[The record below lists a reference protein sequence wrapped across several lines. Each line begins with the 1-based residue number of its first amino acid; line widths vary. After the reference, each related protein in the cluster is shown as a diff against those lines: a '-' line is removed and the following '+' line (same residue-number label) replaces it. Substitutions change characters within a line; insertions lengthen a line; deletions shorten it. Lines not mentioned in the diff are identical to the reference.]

1 MIWKQTLRLN
11 GYRTL
16 QLFTCLLVIFPLFCQ
31 CRASGARND
40 SNADSTR
47 QVAYKIKL
55 NPEQRGAKVDPR
67 YWGTNFLFWIEDDQ
81 AIADGQIAAAL
92 EKIPRKVLRYPGGTV
107 ADNFHWETNM
117 LDNHCMFP
125 YEEGETESDFDEFM
139 SFCNKIGAE
148 PILVVNTQS
157 WFLQHKI
164 EEGAQE
170 AADWVRYC
178 KEKGYRIKYWEIG
191 NETYWHPVMTA
202 KEYGALVNVYAKAM
216 KAVDPDILVSANGH
230 WDPEMVGTKERMD
243 STQWENIR
251 QMYLQIKSTEDY
263 KAVSDYKEKNQRKPN
278 TSGPNKWWTDVLSV
292 CGDNIDMVSV
302 HWYYHDNQVDKID
315 KRIIQL
321 KKHLKKLKPEKDY
334 LFCLT
339 EYNCN
344 SDGLAYRIT
353 GLAEGIG
360 RFLTAGVDLACFWPL
375 RIGGASSAEKNRNML
390 GMDDKQEQY
399 PQQIYTLFA
408 HNLKGEMIAC
418 DTPEEVHTFA
428 AASSDG
434 ITAVVSGRKLKKA
447 AEITLDPGCSLT
459 KAQVTVTTYG
469 APTDAQRAVL
479 ETIPTTWENKNG
491 KIKFTLP
498 PLSFTMI
505 TINQQ

>member
-1 MIWKQTLRLN
+1 M
-11 GYRTL
+11 
-16 QLFTCLLVIFPLFCQ
+16 P
-31 CRASGARND
+31 D
-40 SNADSTR
+40 
-47 QVAYKIKL
+47 
-55 NPEQRGAKVDPR
+55 QRGAKVDPR
-67 YWGTNFLFWIEDDQ
+67 YWGTNFLFWIEDDT
-81 AIADGQIAAAL
+81 AIADGQIASAL
-92 EKIPRKVLRYPGGTV
+92 ERIPCKILRYPGGTV
-107 ADNFHWETNM
+107 ADNFHWETNL
-117 LDNHCMFP
+117 LDSHFMFP
-125 YEEGETESDFDEFM
+125 YEEGDTESDFDEFM
-139 SFCNKIGAE
+139 SFCNNIGAE

-157 WFLQHKI
+157 WFLRHKI

-178 KEKGYRIKYWEIG
+178 KEKGYRVKYWEIG

-202 KEYGALVNVYAKAM
+202 KEYGALVNVYTKAM

-251 QMYLQIKSTEDY
+251 QMYLRIKSTKDY
-263 KAVSDYKEKNQRKPN
+263 KAVSDYKETHQRKPN
-278 TSGPNKWWTDVLSV
+278 TSGPNKWWSDVISI

-315 KRIIQL
+315 KRII
-321 KKHLKKLKPEKDY
+321 HLKQHLKELKPDKDY

-375 RIGGASSAEKNRNML
+375 RIGGAPSADKNRNML
-390 GMDDKQEQY
+390 GLEDKQEQY
-399 PQQIYTLFA
+399 PHQIYTLFA
-408 HNLKGEMIAC
+408 HNLRGEMIAC
-418 DTPEEVHTFA
+418 DTPEKVYTFA

-434 ITAVVSGRKLKKA
+434 ITAVVSGRKRKRA
-447 AEITLDPGCSLT
+447 AEITLDPGCSLK